1 MAKEVLGYLI
11 EEYDHQGLLVWKI
24 MSWSE
29 PETLS
34 WLNDLKT
41 KKHNLKITELV
52 AGKVKHIDGV
62 KKYDSSKFVVGL

>member
-11 EEYDHQGLLVWKI
+11 VETDYKGDVVWKI
-24 MSWSE
+24 MSWTE
-29 PETLS
+29 PDLS